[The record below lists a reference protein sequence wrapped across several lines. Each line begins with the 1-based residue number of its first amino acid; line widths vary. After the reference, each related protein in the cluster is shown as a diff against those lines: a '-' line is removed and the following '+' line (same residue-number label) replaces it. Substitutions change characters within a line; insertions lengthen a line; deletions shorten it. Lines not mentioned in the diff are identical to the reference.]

1 MFFQTANLKQAEMR
15 TFVAKMVAGMAKSTQ
30 NGLTT
35 IDAKSTQNGL
45 TTIDAKSTQNG
56 SAPFDQNGSAT
67 IDQNGS
73 ATIDKKE

>member
-1 MFFQTANLKQAEMR
+1 LFFQTANLKQAEMR

-35 IDAKSTQNGL
+35 IDAKSTQNG
-45 TTIDAKSTQNG
+45 
-56 SAPFDQNGSAT
+56 SAPIDQNGSAT
-67 IDQNGS
+67 IDQSGS